1 MGERGWRTDI
11 VLQLLAYIIQAK
23 RIDLTTAKLC
33 MYITFE
39 TSFNK
44 SQIGY
49 TISLWLNDVA

>member
-49 TISLWLNDVA
+49 TISL